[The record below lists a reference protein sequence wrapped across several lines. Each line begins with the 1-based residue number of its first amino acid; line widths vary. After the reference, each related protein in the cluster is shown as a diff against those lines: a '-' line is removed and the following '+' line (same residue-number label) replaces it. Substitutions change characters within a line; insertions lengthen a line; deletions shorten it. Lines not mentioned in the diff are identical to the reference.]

1 MNSEMNAHLSRTGAL
16 GWLLV
21 VAVAINL
28 RPILTSVGPLLEE
41 IRNSTGLGYQQA
53 ALLTALPV
61 LCMGLVPLLQP
72 WLRRWL
78 SEHHG
83 MLAGL
88 AAIALACTWRLFLHS
103 GSALIAS
110 AALAGLGVAFIQAL
124 MPGLVNRWFPS
135 RLALAMGVYSAA
147 LMSGGGIAAVLGPR
161 IAETAGH
168 WQAGL
173 GVWLLPALL
182 ALVLWCIARPSAEQA
197 RSGSEARRHF
207 FGSRRAWLLAG
218 YFGLINGGYT
228 SMVAW
233 LPAYYR
239 QIGGSAQG
247 GGELIGLMTIF
258 QVLGALGLPLLLRRL
273 ADRRPG
279 LLVALL
285 SQLLGFIGLLMQ
297 PSLWSGLW
305 VALIGFGL
313 GACFSL
319 SLTLTLEHLRGK
331 PAEAGALAAF
341 VQGIGFIITGIIPYL
356 TGWLRDISGDFQ
368 ASWLLLTLTVVL
380 MLVVTLRFSPG
391 GYAGAMSEQGE
402 RQVSPVAR

>member
-28 RPILTSVGPLLEE
+28 RPILTSIGPLLEE

-103 GSALIAS
+103 GTALIAS

-147 LMSGGGIAAVLGPR
+147 LMSGGGIAATGR
-161 IAETAGH
+161 R
-168 WQAGL
+168 GL
-173 GVWLLPALL
+173 GCGCYRRCWPWSCGAWR
-182 ALVLWCIARPSAEQA
+182 APA
-197 RSGSEARRHF
+197 RSRRVV
-207 FGSRRAWLLAG
+207 G
-218 YFGLINGGYT
+218 
-228 SMVAW
+228 
-233 LPAYYR
+233 
-239 QIGGSAQG
+239 Q
-247 GGELIGLMTIF
+247 
-258 QVLGALGLPLLLRRL
+258 
-273 ADRRPG
+273 RPG
-279 LLVALL
+279 DT
-285 SQLLGFIGLLMQ
+285 
-297 PSLWSGLW
+297 
-305 VALIGFGL
+305 
-313 GACFSL
+313 FSAAAVRGCWRA
-319 SLTLTLEHLRGK
+319 TL
-331 PAEAGALAAF
+331 A
-341 VQGIGFIITGIIPYL
+341 
-356 TGWLRDISGDFQ
+356 
-368 ASWLLLTLTVVL
+368 
-380 MLVVTLRFSPG
+380 
-391 GYAGAMSEQGE
+391 
-402 RQVSPVAR
+402 